1 MLPRS
6 TRFACF
12 ALLLASPCIQGCA
25 MWNRWTGAEETERE
39 AAALETEFRPKAQK
53 SEPYFFFDERAR
65 QIERNLGM

>member
-1 MLPRS
+1 
-6 TRFACF
+6 
-12 ALLLASPCIQGCA
+12 